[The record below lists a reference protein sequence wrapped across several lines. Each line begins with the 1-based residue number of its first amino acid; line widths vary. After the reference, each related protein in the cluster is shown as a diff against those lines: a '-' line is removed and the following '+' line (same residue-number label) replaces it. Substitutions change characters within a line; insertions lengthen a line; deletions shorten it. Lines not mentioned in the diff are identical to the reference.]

1 MHLKSEIYKIRSEM
15 PLNTSLVYI
24 QGLHP
29 SEKISAA
36 CYFLI
41 RKGVVFHIVIR
52 TWSLYECWA
61 SSFTLKCPEN

>member
-1 MHLKSEIYKIRSEM
+1 MHLKHEIYKIRSEM

-29 SEKISAA
+29 REKISAA

-41 RKGVVFHIVIR
+41 RKGVVFHTVIQ
-52 TWSLYECWA
+52 
-61 SSFTLKCPEN
+61 